1 MKYVGKD
8 LIKIIYILS
17 FVSAYSREEEKR
29 RNWRKAKMK
38 MILW

>member
-1 MKYVGKD
+1 MKHVGKE
-8 LIKIIYILS
+8 LIKMIFILF